1 MRIAMVSEHVSPL
14 GAPGGA
20 AGGGRSIQVGELAG
34 ALAAQGH
41 DVTVYTRR
49 ASPHGPAQTSAGP
62 GYEIRLLE
70 AGPAEPVPDA
80 QLLTHLPHF
89 GRELRAAWTTS
100 RPQIVHAHYWLA
112 GMAALAAARELGIPV
127 VQTFH
132 ALGGRHGGQRRE
144 ATDVS
149 PGREQLEGVI
159 AASAAHTIATSADQA
174 SELLRMGIRRRQ
186 VTVVPCGV
194 DVGLFHPCP
203 ASDPG
208 GQRIVAAGHLAQR
221 EGFDVLIGALR
232 RIPSAELLVAG
243 GGDRAEAD
251 RLRTIAHQVGVSH
264 RVQLLGPVART
275 DMPELL
281 RSATV
286 VASTPAYEPFGLVPL
301 EAMACG
307 VPVLASAVGGHLD
320 TVIDGVTGRLVP
332 PRRPDLTGT
341 ALKEILADPVQ
352 LDAFGVAGADRARS
366 RYSWER
372 VAADIV
378 RLYNRVLGIRPAEPE
393 AEAEDIPAG

>member
-1 MRIAMVSEHVSPL
+1 MKIAVVSEHVSPL

-20 AGGGRSIQVGELAG
+20 AGGGRAIQVGELAA
-34 ALAAQGH
+34 ALAARGH

-49 ASPHGPAQTSAGP
+49 ASRDGPTQVAAGP
-62 GYEIRLLE
+62 GYELRQLD
-70 AGPAEPVPDA
+70 AGPAEPLSDA
-80 QLLTHLPHF
+80 ALLAHLPHF
-89 GRELRAAWTTS
+89 GRELRAAWAAS
-100 RPQIVHAHYWLA
+100 RPQVVHAHYWLA
-112 GMAALAAARELGIPV
+112 GMAALAAAKDLGIPV

-132 ALGGRHGGQRRE
+132 ALGGKRRQPGE
-144 ATDVS
+144 DTS
-149 PGREQLEGVI
+149 PGREQMEGVI

-174 SELLRMGIRRRQ
+174 AELLRMGVRRRQ

-194 DVGLFHPCP
+194 DVGLFRPGP
-203 ASDPG
+203 AADSP
-208 GQRIVAAGHLAQR
+208 GQRIVAAGHLSQR

-232 RIPSAELLVAG
+232 RIPSAALVVAG
-243 GGDRAEAD
+243 GDDQIEAD
-251 RLRTIAHQVGVSH
+251 RLRTVADQLGVGH

-275 DMPELL
+275 DMPALL

-286 VASTPAYEPFGLVPL
+286 VASTPSYEPFGLVPL

-332 PRRPDLTGT
+332 PERPDLTGS
-341 ALKEILADPVQ
+341 ALKEVLADPVQ

-378 RLYNRVLGIRPAEPE
+378 RVYDHVLGVRRAEPE
-393 AEAEDIPAG
+393 TEDVPAS